1 MSATVPVPQLLVIFG
16 ASGDLARRKL
26 FPALFSLHRQH
37 LLPRPFMMLG
47 VGRTAFTDDQFRDE
61 MRASLDRFVPVGADE
76 HPQERLCFVQCFT
89 YLTLNTGDGA
99 EYVHLAD
106 RLREIQTRLNS
117 GGNVVFYLSTPP
129 DLSRRIPS
137 FLAEHGLHDESD
149 GFKRLVIEK
158 PFGHDGASARE
169 LHEILRRWFDA
180 HQIFR
185 IDHYLGKE
193 TVQNLVVLRFAN
205 VLFDAVWDYRYVDAV
220 EITASESLGVEHR
233 AGYFDH
239 SGIVRDM
246 IQNHLLHVLAMTAM
260 DPPQQFDADC
270 VHAETLKVLR
280 GLRSF
285 TQDELARHVVF
296 GQYTA
301 SRIGGETVAAYR
313 DEPGV
318 ASGSRTETY
327 AAIKLFIN
335 HSRWYNVPFYL
346 RAGKRLPTRVTE
358 VVLHFKRSPHPVFG
372 SVPGALPNTLIIRI
386 QPDEGVLMTFGMKEP
401 GAGFRVKNVNMN
413 FHYRDIAATE
423 VSDAYERLLLDCMN
437 GDATLY
443 ASGDAVEACWAFI
456 DPILDYHAQSARVFD
471 YPAGTW
477 GPAEAEALLAGDGRV
492 WRYPCKNLAT
502 GDAFCEL

>member
-1 MSATVPVPQLLVIFG
+1 MSATIPVPHVLVIFG

-37 LLPRPFMMLG
+37 LLPLPFVMLG
-47 VGRTAFTDDQFRDE
+47 VGRTPFTDEQFRDE
-61 MRASLDRFVPVGADE
+61 MRACLDRFVPVRADE
-76 HPQERLCFVQCFT
+76 HPQERLCFVQCFS
-89 YLTLNTGDGA
+89 YLTLSTGNGA
-99 EYVHLAD
+99 DYGRLAE
-106 RLREIQTRLNS
+106 RLRDIQTLRNLPA
-117 GGNVVFYLSTPP
+117 NVVFYLSTPP
-129 DLSRRIPS
+129 DLSRRIPG
-137 FLAEHGLHDESD
+137 FLAENGLHDEAD
-149 GFKRLVIEK
+149 GFKRLIIEK

-169 LHEILRRWFDA
+169 LHDTLRRRFSD

-220 EITASESLGVEHR
+220 EITASESLGVENR
-233 AGYFDH
+233 AGYFDGI
-239 SGIVRDM
+239 GIVRDM

-260 DPPQQFDADC
+260 DPPQQFDAAC

-280 GLRSF
+280 GLRPL
-285 TQDELARHVVF
+285 TRDEMARDVVF

-301 SRIGGETVAAYR
+301 SRIGGEAVAAYR

-318 ASGSRTETY
+318 APGSRTETY

-335 HSRWYNVPFYL
+335 HSRWHNVPFYV

-358 VVLHFKRSPHPVFG
+358 VVLHFKRSPHSVFG
-372 SVPGALPNTLIIRI
+372 AVPGALPNKLVIRI

-401 GAGFRVKNVNMN
+401 GAGFQVKNVNMT
-413 FHYRDIAATE
+413 FHYKDLAATAIP
-423 VSDAYERLLLDCMN
+423 DAYERLLLDCMN

-456 DPILDYHAQSARVFD
+456 DPILRHHAQSGRLFE

-477 GPAEAEALLAGDGRV
+477 GPAEAEALIARDGRA
-492 WRYPCKNLAT
+492 WRYPCKTLSDDGAI
-502 GDAFCEL
+502 CEL